1 MDSIL
6 NNLKQE
12 FKQGAILNKLIYIN
26 VGVFLFFSILGVFS
40 FMFQF
45 DIKPILSKLY
55 LPADNSTLLHQ
66 PWAFISYMF
75 LHNGFLLLK
84 YWQKDRNTFY

>member
-12 FKQGAILNKLIYIN
+12 FKQGTITNKLIYIN
-26 VGVFLFFSILGVFS
+26 VGIFLLFSILGVIS

-45 DIKPILSKLY
+45 DFQAILNKLY
-55 LPADNSTLLHQ
+55 LPANASILIKQ
-66 PWAFISYMF
+66 P
-75 LHNGFLLLK
+75 
-84 YWQKDRNTFY
+84 